1 MAGRSP
7 HDRAQYHVRGK
18 AGCRPIVGRACV
30 AGPQPASQADH
41 RRWNGCGEVEL
52 AALQQSPGDQQK
64 ETHWQK
70 GCYPARRLDV
80 GDKA

>member
-18 AGCRPIVGRACV
+18 AGCRPIVGRAGV

-41 RRWNGCGEVEL
+41 RRRNGCGEAEL

-64 ETHWQK
+64 VIALAEGLLSGATT
-70 GCYPARRLDV
+70 GCR
-80 GDKA
+80 